1 MVDRDTDYKHSDVEH
16 EIMSAYVAICI
27 DYIQKTLFED
37 FDVH

>member
-1 MVDRDTDYKHSDVEH
+1 MADRNTDDELNDVEH
-16 EIMSAYVAICI
+16 EIMSTYVAICI